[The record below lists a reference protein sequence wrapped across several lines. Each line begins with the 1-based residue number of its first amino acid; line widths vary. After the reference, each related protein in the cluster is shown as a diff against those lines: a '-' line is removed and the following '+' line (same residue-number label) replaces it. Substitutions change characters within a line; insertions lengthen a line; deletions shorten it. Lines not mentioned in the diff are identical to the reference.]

1 MIHHPTRR
9 PTNTSSIIGNTSKTT
24 NMDIEDES
32 YGTKYIRYLN
42 KFRIEKTKVEKGKD
56 LVDTIVEAINGSPEV
71 VAEYKVRESILARAI
86 IVQAQIEAGKRDR
99 VHGERLAEEFVKA
112 KMDNGLWYSIQAHLH
127 CSDNNEDASAGRSSG
142 GGSSPVV
149 GVDELEMAVELLFIF
164 SHWSLALKRKE
175 TVAPGAQSLLRAC
188 LAVELFSRYA
198 ARQSQPSLSS
208 ALSRRHHRAHG
219 HQQQQQQQQPDVG
232 RLQRIRLGHK
242 ALHLLDITWGIL
254 IGDEAEAM
262 RRLSGSSNA
271 EDAGSS
277 VATRGLRPSGLAR
290 DALRQIRD
298 SCERYPEL
306 SAEVNN
312 DIERLLPFIHPF
324 DGHLTRSAQLGR
336 FGPISSSSRDQITAQ
351 QTADAVHSVSMP
363 RESLAEGSRGT
374 VPKAAREA
382 VAAYVHAA
390 QLTRSEREYGEWW
403 RRLVGTRGWPMSLTI
418 NGGVR
423 GNDII
428 LNPLQQQQQQQHFH
442 GGIIEAEDM
451 AALEL
456 ALDNKLDPCGWPPG
470 TDSEPGAGARAAFY
484 CALFPLL
491 PVLCRALVRTIAAW
505 APAERELSAAPA
517 PAGLVSEVSGLG
529 IIAYPKWELP
539 ASAAAASAAAATA
552 HLLGGSNVQ
561 RLDRTASRS
570 ASSSSIN
577 TASSNGNSS
586 SSRSAKNGGGV
597 VVVAGLAARLL
608 TQYSQWEVTGRF
620 LMRLLAGLQANHILQ
635 VGYVAQLLVNEN
647 IIPAIFWW
655 LGTANLQLGISLPLA
670 VRRRSF
676 TAEYALE
683 LRRVDPQAVQS
694 SSSFLSSASSS
705 VLPAKQS
712 ALSWRPALQG
722 LVDCCRVLHRLTAH
736 DGMRKGL
743 LYKNKALYF
752 YSRVM
757 SVPLLPLRRVVA
769 ELYRDIVPI
778 LSRAKKMA
786 HMDIL
791 SCVFLYAPPLL
802 SDSYWLSEYFVD
814 PLVEMH
820 RHVEL
825 LRLLHFYHF
834 ECFGL
839 FLPQSS
845 ALFPSLV
852 ARVVDL
858 PLKPADANTANTT
871 SAAAGEIRPRSVPA
885 GRHGRT
891 ASSGKY
897 RRPGVVT
904 PAPASCSLQ
913 SASAAGVL
921 MSEHSWIKWDSE
933 LEETLNQ
940 VYINKS

>member
-1 MIHHPTRR
+1 MESEISAITLEATKLLARIYPTKQNETMPLIDLPPPSSQNTSSSSGGGGVEILDSFFAADFMIHHPTRR

-42 KFRIEKTKVEKGKD
+42 KFRIEKAKVEKGKD

-99 VHGERLAEEFVKA
+99 AHGERLAEEFVKA

-127 CSDNNEDASAGRSSG
+127 CSDNNEDTSAGRGSG
-142 GGSSPVV
+142 GGSTPMV

-175 TVAPGAQSLLRAC
+175 TVAPGAQSLLRVC

-219 HQQQQQQQQPDVG
+219 HQHQQPDVG

-306 SAEVNN
+306 SAEVNS

-382 VAAYVHAA
+382 VAAYVRAA

-428 LNPLQQQQQQQHFH
+428 LNP
-442 GGIIEAEDM
+442 
-451 AALEL
+451 
-456 ALDNKLDPCGWPPG
+456 
-470 TDSEPGAGARAAFY
+470 
-484 CALFPLL
+484 
-491 PVLCRALVRTIAAW
+491 
-505 APAERELSAAPA
+505 
-517 PAGLVSEVSGLG
+517 
-529 IIAYPKWELP
+529 
-539 ASAAAASAAAATA
+539 
-552 HLLGGSNVQ
+552 
-561 RLDRTASRS
+561 
-570 ASSSSIN
+570 
-577 TASSNGNSS
+577 
-586 SSRSAKNGGGV
+586 
-597 VVVAGLAARLL
+597 
-608 TQYSQWEVTGRF
+608 
-620 LMRLLAGLQANHILQ
+620 
-635 VGYVAQLLVNEN
+635 
-647 IIPAIFWW
+647 
-655 LGTANLQLGISLPLA
+655 
-670 VRRRSF
+670 
-676 TAEYALE
+676 
-683 LRRVDPQAVQS
+683 
-694 SSSFLSSASSS
+694 
-705 VLPAKQS
+705 
-712 ALSWRPALQG
+712 
-722 LVDCCRVLHRLTAH
+722 
-736 DGMRKGL
+736 
-743 LYKNKALYF
+743 
-752 YSRVM
+752 
-757 SVPLLPLRRVVA
+757 
-769 ELYRDIVPI
+769 
-778 LSRAKKMA
+778 
-786 HMDIL
+786 
-791 SCVFLYAPPLL
+791 
-802 SDSYWLSEYFVD
+802 
-814 PLVEMH
+814 
-820 RHVEL
+820 
-825 LRLLHFYHF
+825 
-834 ECFGL
+834 
-839 FLPQSS
+839 
-845 ALFPSLV
+845 
-852 ARVVDL
+852 
-858 PLKPADANTANTT
+858 
-871 SAAAGEIRPRSVPA
+871 
-885 GRHGRT
+885 
-891 ASSGKY
+891 
-897 RRPGVVT
+897 
-904 PAPASCSLQ
+904 
-913 SASAAGVL
+913 
-921 MSEHSWIKWDSE
+921 
-933 LEETLNQ
+933 
-940 VYINKS
+940 